1 MGVARQVNANRKDVI
16 LASIMLAAIG
26 LQVYAARSQRYAA
39 DAGIRAQACF
49 EAARTYQR
57 VAAYFGQKALR
68 CEKMYYD
75 LIRS

>member
-1 MGVARQVNANRKDVI
+1 MTDRTKTAALAGLLIILIGVQIYGVRTSRDANFRA
-16 LASIMLAAIG
+16 LTML
-26 LQVYAARSQRYAA
+26 
-39 DAGIRAQACF
+39 

-57 VAAYFGQKALR
+57 LAAYFGQKALR